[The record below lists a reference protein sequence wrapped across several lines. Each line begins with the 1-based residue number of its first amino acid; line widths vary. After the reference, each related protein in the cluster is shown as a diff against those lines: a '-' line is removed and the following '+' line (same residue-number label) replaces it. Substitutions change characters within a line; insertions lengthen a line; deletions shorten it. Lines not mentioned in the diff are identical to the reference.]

1 MVKITKTF
9 VNGFLKDPETVLRS
23 LSLDDVV
30 SLIQEANNA
39 YYNKGKPLFS
49 DQLYDYIKTY
59 IENIDPHHPVLK
71 NIGAVVGKGNK
82 VKLPYFMGSL
92 DKIKSDDKALSNWM
106 KTFGGTYV
114 VSDKL
119 DGNSGLLVYTNGVL
133 NLYTRGDGEYGQDIT
148 HLIPF
153 LKNKATLNASVNL
166 KEKGNFAIRGELI
179 MSKTDFKTVASKG
192 ANARNMVAGL
202 LNAKVPDL
210 QIASLT
216 AFVGYE
222 VLSPSDLLPKQ
233 QLEFIK
239 STGIDSVYYTQLTEK
254 QMKSETLSDILLNR
268 RDASPYEIDGI
279 VITHNNV
286 HPKTSQNPEYAFA
299 FKSVLTMETAE
310 VTVTRVEW
318 NMSKDAIYVPV
329 VHFTPVSLDGVV
341 ITKAHGFNGKY
352 IQDNSIGPGAIVLIM
367 RSGAVIPYII
377 KTIIKADTPQFPN
390 TSFVWTASGVDIKLD
405 TNKST
410 ASNNDELQLRNII
423 YFFEK
428 INVDGLSEGIL
439 SKMYKSGHK
448 TVGGIF
454 NVSKDQL
461 LEIEGFQVKLA
472 TKIHEA
478 LNERK
483 KKLDPIV
490 VMDASNVLG
499 RGIGYKKIKL
509 ICDAFPSILK
519 ERYIPSIQEL
529 IALKGI
535 EQKTASL
542 FVNNL
547 SKAFVFFD
555 ENQLDLT
562 ASTKDD
568 TSFMTLSKSKTQGLQ
583 NKVFV
588 FTGVR
593 DKVLEKVITDNGGT
607 VGTTISSKTHVVIV
621 KSLEFQSSKVDK
633 AKQLGVNIMLL
644 DDFRK
649 ELGL

>member
-1 MVKITKTF
+1 MKITKTF
-9 VNGFLKDPETVLRS
+9 VNGFVKDPETVLRS

-92 DKIKSDDKALSNWM
+92 DKIKSDDKALSNWI
-106 KTFGGTYV
+106 KTFGGNYV

-153 LKNKATLNASVNL
+153 LKNKASFNVSVNL
-166 KEKGNFAIRGELI
+166 KEKDNFAIRGELI
-179 MSKTDFKTVASKG
+179 MSKSDFKTVASKG

-222 VLSPSDLLPKQ
+222 VLSPSNMLPKQ
-233 QLEFIK
+233 QLEFIQ
-239 STGIDSVYYTQLTEK
+239 SIGIDSVYYTQLTEK

-279 VITHNNV
+279 VITHNSV

-377 KTIIKADTPQFPN
+377 KTIIKADTPQFPD

-593 DKVLEKVITDNGGT
+593 DKELEKVITDNGGT
-607 VGTTISSKTHVVIV
+607 VGTTISSKTHLVIV

>member
-9 VNGFLKDPETVLRS
+9 VNGFVKDPETVLRS

-92 DKIKSDDKALSNWM
+92 DKIKSDDKALSNWI
-106 KTFGGTYV
+106 KTFGGNYV

-153 LKNKATLNASVNL
+153 LKNKASFNVSVNL
-166 KEKGNFAIRGELI
+166 KEKDNFAIRGELI
-179 MSKTDFKTVASKG
+179 MSKSDFKTVASKG

-222 VLSPSDLLPKQ
+222 VLSPSNMLPKQ
-233 QLEFIK
+233 QLEFIQ
-239 STGIDSVYYTQLTEK
+239 SIGIDSVYYTQLTEK

-279 VITHNNV
+279 VITHNSV

-377 KTIIKADTPQFPN
+377 KTIIKADTPQFPD
-390 TSFVWTASGVDIKLD
+390 TSFVWTESGVDIKLD

-593 DKVLEKVITDNGGT
+593 DKELEKVITDNGGT
-607 VGTTISSKTHVVIV
+607 VGTTISSKTHLVIV